1 MLFLSDL
8 DGTLMDSN
16 GNVTDE
22 DVECIHQWT
31 QNMRL
36 DL

>member
-22 DVECIHQWT
+22 DVECIHHGHK
-31 QNMRL
+31 NMRL

>member
-8 DGTLMDSN
+8 DGTLMDSS
-16 GNVTDE
+16 GNVADE
-22 DVECIHQWT
+22 DVECIRQWT